1 MFTYAQQCV
10 AERTKKN
17 WYVKIH
23 SRRAVPNK
31 VGEGH

>member
-1 MFTYAQQCV
+1 MHNSVLPKEQ
-10 AERTKKN
+10 KKN